1 MSQPARYLKQNVA
14 IEPLF
19 NQWYA
24 WWFLLAPSTAPLYV
38 AHHHVKIM
46 QSFVASPDIHVA
58 ALKNP
63 ALMGGPYI
71 NHGVDRVQEVKA
83 LLERTLKEQA
93 DSLRFAAALGEMD
106 KLLTA
111 HGNGSSLEPLYKK
124 LPDVLQGYVELIYDL
139 NHRPRPRFLEALLY
153 RSPHFKESSQSLS
166 MRLIEQDARKYV
178 FSTPRLGGDGSIH
191 VTRPFRHEAVDR
203 FFALREKPGPVEEIR
218 EVLGVDPADFERFE
232 TFFTE
237 APPPPRPR
245 FEGSGVRLRYFGHA
259 CVLIETREVSLL
271 TDPVMS
277 YPFQTDVPRYTSA
290 DLPERIDY
298 VLITHGHADHLMLET
313 LLQLRLRIGTI
324 VVPRSSGGNLAD
336 PSLKLMLTNLGFKRV
351 VELGDLET
359 LEVPGG
365 SVTGLP
371 FLGEHGDLDIQA
383 KIAHR
388 VELAGKRML
397 MAADSNAIEP
407 RVYDHC
413 RELLGEIDV
422 LFLGMESEGA
432 PMSWMY
438 GPLMMT
444 PLQRKMD
451 QTRRLNGS
459 NAERALEIVKRLS
472 PKQVF
477 IYAMGREPWLGH
489 VMVMGYSETSPQILE
504 SRKLLDHC
512 KREGLAG
519 EMPFCKGE
527 YLLG

>member
-24 WWFLLAPSTAPLYV
+24 WWYLLSPATAPLYV
-38 AHHHVKIM
+38 ANLHAKIM
-46 QSFVASPDIHVA
+46 QSFVSAPDIHVA

-71 NHGVDRVQEVKA
+71 NYGTDRAAEVKA

-93 DSLRFAAALGEMD
+93 DSIRFAAALVELD
-106 KLLTA
+106 KLLTTS
-111 HGNGSSLEPLYKK
+111 GNGSSLEPLYKK
-124 LPDVLQGYVELIYDL
+124 VPDILQGYVELTYDL

-153 RSPHFKESSQSLS
+153 RSPHYKESSQSLS
-166 MRLIEQDARKYV
+166 LRLIEQDARKYV

-191 VTRPFRHEAVDR
+191 VTRPFRHEALDR
-203 FFALREKPGPVEEIR
+203 FFAMREQPGPVEEIR
-218 EVLGVDPADFERFE
+218 EALGVAPSDSERFD
-232 TFFTE
+232 TFFTD
-237 APPPPRPR
+237 APPPPRTR
-245 FEGSGVRLRYFGHA
+245 YDGDGVRLRYFGHA
-259 CVLIETREVSLL
+259 CVLIESKDVSLL

-277 YPFQTDVPRYTSA
+277 YPFSADTPRYTHA
-290 DLPERIDY
+290 DLPEKIDY

-313 LLQLRLRIGTI
+313 LLQLRPRIGTL

-336 PSLKLMLTNLGFKRV
+336 PSLKLMLSNLGFKRV

-359 LEVPGG
+359 IEVPGG
-365 SVTGLP
+365 SITGLP

-383 KIAHR
+383 KIAHL
-388 VELAGKRML
+388 VDLGGKRML

-413 RELLGEIDV
+413 RSMLGEIDV
-422 LFLGMESEGA
+422 MFLGMESEGA

-438 GPLMMT
+438 GPLLMT

-459 NAERALEIVKRLS
+459 NAERAIEIVTRLN

-489 VMVMGYSETSPQILE
+489 VMAMGYTETSPQLIE
-504 SRKLLDHC
+504 ARKLLDYC
-512 KREGLAG
+512 KQKGLVND
-519 EMPFCKGE
+519 MPYCKAE
-527 YLLG
+527 YFVR